1 MRLKKKVCLCGETRE
16 GGAAPKDW
24 GKEREREKVKVK
36 TDSLGGERTRK
47 LLHHEGQESPSAALL
62 NTLA

>member
-1 MRLKKKVCLCGETRE
+1 MERLGREVQLQKTEEKKEK
-16 GGAAPKDW
+16 
-24 GKEREREKVKVK
+24 EKVKVK